1 MLTPK
6 LTKGEVSPHDVSTDS
21 GDDSPSNGDSSGS
34 SDNEMCESFCSDHVA
49 ATETSSVD
57 EFADVLVYPLTIMLQ
72 LRAAV
77 GRRFAPPLRYGTQP
91 REGPK
96 VLNSSK
102 ASVANDVP
110 AWRQRAQ
117 KTTDAQKKSKLPA
130 ASSNSWLAQQARSK
144 DQHDEDEKVERACR
158 SILNKLTVEKFDSLY
173 EQLGSSCGIRS
184 PNHLA
189 LLMREIFEKAT
200 VQHHFIPMYADLCVR
215 LEKDPRLASAMGPE
229 GGPSSFRHL
238 LLNQCQSSFEDL
250 LESRA
255 RNSSTAS
262 DEDSESQEQ
271 LEGLCKRRALGNIRL
286 VGQLMVRGMLH
297 SKLLVE
303 CCGELLNGQK
313 ECPEALESLAVLL
326 TVTGPKFDT
335 PKFKFQDRFSAI
347 FDRVELLSK
356 DKGIPARVRFLL
368 RDVMDLRAAGWPSRA
383 RPASGEPKGPMT
395 LEEVK
400 EQQDLDEAEARQK
413 PQSSTRGGGS
423 RDKGKS
429 TGKAPAAT
437 TPSKQPPQQQ
447 PARSTAAVSR
457 LLNIVGTKD
466 GSSKQEKDAPTKK
479 EKEVNIKK
487 EKETCAKK
495 EKEAHAK
502 KANEASAKKDKDGA
516 APKEKEVAKA
526 KAPKTP
532 EKAPK
537 SNEASSKK
545 KEQSEPESEPK
556 PSKKKA
562 EKKATP
568 PPSPVAA
575 VEKAENAP
583 VVPPMPVKMPVADEK
598 VEVPIANV
606 PFNVGT
612 FHRDL
617 SAVLRDLRTDGNVPA
632 AVRRVRSHGVPA
644 ARQAAEFVD
653 IVTRAAEEPCGSARR
668 SSFAFVTGL
677 AAGEPSAFLRA
688 ECLKGVKIFFQEVY
702 EELCGEVPRLPAIV
716 SSELIPTLRNVYSAA
731 ELDPLVPQMM

>member
-297 SKLLVE
+297 SRLLVQ
-303 CCGELLNGQK
+303 CCDELLSGK
-313 ECPEALESLAVLL
+313 DMCPEALECLCALL
-326 TVTGPKFDT
+326 TVTGPTFDK
-335 PKFKFQDRFSAI
+335 PDYKHHDRFCAI
-347 FDRVELLSK
+347 FSRVAELTR
-356 DKGIPARVRFLL
+356 DKTVHSRVRFLL
-368 RDVMDLRAAGWPSRA
+368 RDVLDLRQARWKTSSRT
-383 RPASGEPKGPMT
+383 EKGPMK

-400 EQQDLDEAEARQK
+400 AAQQKDVEVKATAPLRRRDE
-413 PQSSTRGGGS
+413 
-423 RDKGKS
+423 
-429 TGKAPAAT
+429 
-437 TPSKQPPQQQ
+437 
-447 PARSTAAVSR
+447 
-457 LLNIVGTKD
+457 
-466 GSSKQEKDAPTKK
+466 
-479 EKEVNIKK
+479 
-487 EKETCAKK
+487 ET
-495 EKEAHAK
+495 
-502 KANEASAKKDKDGA
+502 
-516 APKEKEVAKA
+516 
-526 KAPKTP
+526 KAPKKPVVEPRAAEIKERRDPLSAARLDKLKTIVDSTVKELP
-532 EKAPK
+532 QPMPQPAEKESPSTSATTRCR
-537 SNEASSKK
+537 KK
-545 KEQSEPESEPK
+545 KSASKPNKSSENPAASCTKAQPEPEPAAQPEAVQPRAPAVSEP
-556 PSKKKA
+556 A
-562 EKKATP
+562 
-568 PPSPVAA
+568 PVAA
-575 VEKAENAP
+575 AAEAMP
-583 VVPPMPVKMPVADEK
+583 AVPGNPEAFDLR
-598 VEVPIANV
+598 A
-606 PFNVGT
+606 
-612 FHRDL
+612 FHREL
-617 SAVLRDLRTDGNVPA
+617 SATLRELCADRNVA
-632 AVRRVRSHGVPA
+632 SAVRRVRAQNVPVKF
-644 ARQAAEFVD
+644 QAAEFAN
-653 IVTRAAEEPCGSARR
+653 IVTRAAEETRGPARR
-668 SSFAFVTGL
+668 SSFAFAAGL
-677 AAGEPSAFLRA
+677 AAADTSAFDKQA
-688 ECLKGVKIFFQEVY
+688 CLDGIRVFFDEVY
-702 EELCGEVPRLPAIV
+702 EDLCTEVPRLPAIV
-716 SSELIPTLRNVYSAA
+716 SAELVPTLRSVLPLSNLNTILPEELRVAA
-731 ELDPLVPQMM
+731 